1 MEKLEII
8 ENSLNVDDFINLR
21 KTGPFIEYEKED
33 VEIALKNNLYS
44 VSVYKDNQ
52 VIGIVRIVGDGRI
65 CFFIKDLV
73 VHPDYKG
80 KKIGALLMKYIFKYI
95 EENACYN
102 AYIGLMA
109 TVNTEGFYEK
119 FGFIRRPNENHG
131 AGMIMYYKGVNN
143 K

>member
-8 ENSLNVDDFINLR
+8 ENNLNVDDFINLR

-80 KKIGALLMKYIFKYI
+80 KKIGTLLMKYIFKYI